1 MRDVKH
7 MDLKDTI
14 KEEIIQL
21 AKTYG
26 LTKVILFGSRA
37 RGDNAPRSDID
48 LAVSGGD
55 IVGFRTDIDE
65 VVRTLLMFD
74 VVDLDGPVQDELLGS
89 IRDEGILLY
98 EKI

>member
-1 MRDVKH
+1 

-14 KEEIIQL
+14 KEEIIEL

-74 VVDLDGPVQDELLGS
+74 VVDLDAPVQPALREEIS
-89 IRDEGILLY
+89 RDGVVLY
-98 EKI
+98 EEVCQFL